1 LSWPDKPATNVGS
14 ANGLKWKSEAIRNFP
29 VGLREKDCTLL
40 ARSTKTTKQAVKE
53 DARLMPG
60 AERRLRNMDFLSPP
74 VYSGA
79 FLPRLVQINFSERSI

>member
-1 LSWPDKPATNVGS
+1 M
-14 ANGLKWKSEAIRNFP
+14 
-29 VGLREKDCTLL
+29 GLREKDCTLL